1 MYIYAMSKLA
11 RHSAIRDLVSNQD
24 VTSQEELR
32 RRLYRRGHRVTQA
45 TLSRDIHELRL
56 VKTPDGY
63 KFPQGEVPDA
73 FLPSI
78 ERLIQEFVYE
88 VKAAQNLVVVKTS
101 AGSAQPVSAAIDAEE
116 WDEVVGTIGG
126 DDTILVIARDNGT
139 AERLTNRIRGGAP
152 ARAARGREEAGPLQP
167 QWRQCVQRP
176 ERGLSATRWQ
186 WRISLRK
193 LLLAADEGCRRGRAV
208 SSDAARILARAGARS
223 DQPGFPGDRPER
235 RMAAEEFCEPCRL

>member
-1 MYIYAMSKLA
+1 MSKLA
-11 RHSAIRDLVSNQD
+11 RHSAIRDLVSSQD
-24 VTSQEELR
+24 VASQEELR

-63 KFPQGEVPDA
+63 KFPQGEVTDA

-116 WDEVVGTIGG
+116 WEEVVGTIGG
-126 DDTILVIARDNGT
+126 DDTILVIAPDNAT
-139 AERLTNRIRGGAP
+139 AERLTQPHTRVFSVNERWGSQYNPRCLERPDIPASNWYACWRGTTA
-152 ARAARGREEAGPLQP
+152 
-167 QWRQCVQRP
+167 
-176 ERGLSATRWQ
+176 
-186 WRISLRK
+186 
-193 LLLAADEGCRRGRAV
+193 
-208 SSDAARILARAGARS
+208 
-223 DQPGFPGDRPER
+223 
-235 RMAAEEFCEPCRL
+235 